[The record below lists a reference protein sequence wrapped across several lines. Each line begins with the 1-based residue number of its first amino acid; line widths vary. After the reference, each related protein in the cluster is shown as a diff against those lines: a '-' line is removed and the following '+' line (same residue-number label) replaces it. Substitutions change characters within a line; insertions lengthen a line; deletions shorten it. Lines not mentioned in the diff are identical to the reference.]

1 MVAAIGKTFNGYWN
15 MSKIGA
21 CILKPDMI
29 FRKKIDKK
37 IRFKILKNILRE
49 FT

>member
-1 MVAAIGKTFNGYWN
+1 